1 MDVIPWRSPATTI
14 VYFASDR
21 KKAKRKRSALFV
33 TKNQIFTWHVEY
45 AEIIAAVISARPT
58 CGRSECLPQVPVISH
73 LFPNN
78 QVFAGKLLRGW
89 IVLTQAIGPDFACSG
104 RTKRFHVE
112 TSRCAGSGA
121 WPAMFFH
128 IAPIAAR
135 PVTMADPVA
144 SQLHRRCINTRKG
157 KCRPRCRARLIVWRS
172 RRGLFRFSKSS
183 ELVDDQELWLGG
195 AGPQSLS
202 SAWLLVSSW
211 NQTMSAGL
219 SARP

>member
-1 MDVIPWRSPATTI
+1 MSSTRKLLARSFPPVLLA
-14 VYFASDR
+14 VVPNVCR
-21 KKAKRKRSALFV
+21 KF
-33 TKNQIFTWHVEY
+33 
-45 AEIIAAVISARPT
+45 
-58 CGRSECLPQVPVISH
+58 PVISH

-89 IVLTQAIGPDFACSG
+89 IVLTQTIGPDFACSG

-112 TSRCAGSGA
+112 THDARSLGLGPQCFSTLLRLPLDQSP
-121 WPAMFFH
+121 WP
-128 IAPIAAR
+128 
-135 PVTMADPVA
+135 TPVA
-144 SQLHRRCINTRKG
+144 SQLHRRCINTRKD

>member
-1 MDVIPWRSPATTI
+1 MSSTRKLLARSFPPVLLA
-14 VYFASDR
+14 VVPNVCR
-21 KKAKRKRSALFV
+21 KFQSFP
-33 TKNQIFTWHVEY
+33 TFSQIT
-45 AEIIAAVISARPT
+45 R
-58 CGRSECLPQVPVISH
+58 
-73 LFPNN
+73 
-78 QVFAGKLLRGW
+78 AGKLLRGW
-89 IVLTQAIGPDFACSG
+89 IVLTQGIGPDFACSG

-112 TSRCAGSGA
+112 NSRCAGSGA

-128 IAPIAAR
+128 IALIAAR

-144 SQLHRRCINTRKG
+144 SQLHRRFINTRKG